1 VTAPHGIELNQDGL
15 LLVEDKRVKVLSSEI
30 LKRRKKP
37 WYLDR
42 LPVLIL
48 GSLVREINYN

>member
-42 LPVLIL
+42 LPVLIP